1 MKNITIAGNLGRD
14 AELRNAGSSQVLGFA
29 VAVEH
34 RDGQNKSTIW
44 FDCSLWGKRGE
55 VLAQYLT
62 KGTKVAVAGDLAT
75 REHNGKTYL
84 QVRADNVTILGGGGQ
99 GNQGQANRDND
110 QGYSNQSGYGA
121 GGSANSGGRD
131 LDEDVI
137 PFRMC
142 WEV

>member
-84 QVRADNVTILGGGGQ
+84 QVRADNVTILGGG
-99 GNQGQANRDND
+99 NQNNGNRDND
-110 QGYSNQSGYGA
+110 QGYGNQSGYGA
-121 GGSANSGGRD
+121 GGSANSGAGD
-131 LDEDVI
+131 LSDEI

>member
-29 VAVEH
+29 VAVEQ

-62 KGTKVAVAGDLAT
+62 KGTKVAVSGDLGM

-84 QVRADNVTILGGGGQ
+84 QVRADNVTIMGGGQ
-99 GNQGQANRDND
+99 QGNGGGRQSGGYD
-110 QGYSNQSGYGA
+110 QGG
-121 GGSANSGGRD
+121 NSGGYGGQNGGGNSRD
-131 LDEDVI
+131 LEDSI
-137 PFRMC
+137 PF
-142 WEV
+142 

>member
-84 QVRADNVTILGGGGQ
+84 QVRADNVTILGGG
-99 GNQGQANRDND
+99 NQNNGNRDND
-110 QGYSNQSGYGA
+110 QGYGSQSGYGA

-131 LDEDVI
+131 LDDEI
-137 PFRMC
+137 PFGP
-142 WEV
+142 EVR